1 MDEHEVLLPC
11 GAPVGA
17 EDIDEWAVGL
27 DDLHRRIAPRFYRLE
42 ARERARRY
50 LAGLLGRVDR
60 KNCWQ
65 LAEYAGEATPDG
77 MQRLLCAAQWD
88 ADEVRDDLREYV
100 LDHLGEE
107 GAILVV
113 DETGFV
119 KKGDK
124 SAGVRR
130 QYSGTAGRVES
141 CQIGVFL
148 AYASAKGQ
156 AFIDRELYLP
166 KEWAYDAERREEAG
180 VPEEVEFATKPR
192 LALAML
198 ERALEAG
205 VRAAW
210 VTGDEVYGGD
220 RGLRMWLESTEQPF
234 VLAVKSSEPV
244 WVRTD
249 RGPSQVPAARV
260 AAGIAEEAWERLSA
274 GDGAKGPRLYD
285 WARVALVRL
294 QEPEWGHWLLVRR
307 SISDPTELAH
317 YVTFGP
323 AQTTLRELVHVA
335 GRRWAIEECIERA
348 KGEAGLDEYEVRH
361 WDGWYRHITL
371 SLLAHAFLVA
381 TRARAAEKGGATAG

>member
-119 KKGDK
+119 KKGGK

-130 QYSGTAGRVES
+130 QYSGTAGRGWGARGSRVRQQAATGARDAGAGPGGGGPGSLGHRRRGIWWRPRVE
-141 CQIGVFL
+141 
-148 AYASAKGQ
+148 
-156 AFIDRELYLP
+156 D
-166 KEWAYDAERREEAG
+166 
-180 VPEEVEFATKPR
+180 
-192 LALAML
+192 
-198 ERALEAG
+198 
-205 VRAAW
+205 
-210 VTGDEVYGGD
+210 
-220 RGLRMWLESTEQPF
+220 
-234 VLAVKSSEPV
+234 
-244 WVRTD
+244 
-249 RGPSQVPAARV
+249 
-260 AAGIAEEAWERLSA
+260 
-274 GDGAKGPRLYD
+274 
-285 WARVALVRL
+285 
-294 QEPEWGHWLLVRR
+294 
-307 SISDPTELAH
+307 
-317 YVTFGP
+317 
-323 AQTTLRELVHVA
+323 VA
-335 GRRWAIEECIERA
+335 GEHGAA
-348 KGEAGLDEYEVRH
+348 
-361 WDGWYRHITL
+361 L
-371 SLLAHAFLVA
+371 SLIHI
-381 TRARAAEKGGATAG
+381 